1 MARRGKNIGFAKEV
15 AKKKPVL
22 KDAIENMDSYTND
35 EIWSMKIPGWT
46 KRVIID
52 EKELREKRKGC
63 ITPEEIAERM
73 IEYSQKSR
81 KDNE

>member
-35 EIWSMKIPGWT
+35 EIWSMKT
-46 KRVIID
+46 
-52 EKELREKRKGC
+52 
-63 ITPEEIAERM
+63 T
-73 IEYSQKSR
+73 QTF
-81 KDNE
+81 